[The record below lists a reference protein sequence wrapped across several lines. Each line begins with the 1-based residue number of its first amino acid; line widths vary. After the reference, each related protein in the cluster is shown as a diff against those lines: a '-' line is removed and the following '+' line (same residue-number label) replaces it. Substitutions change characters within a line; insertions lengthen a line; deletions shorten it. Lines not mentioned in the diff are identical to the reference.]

1 MAIAPVNK
9 FVSIAVPISPGLQ
22 KLYEVPTGTSALLLY
37 TQVSNVA
44 VGVTFPKVTFIQR
57 RESRSTGNTRDVRV
71 IKEVEIPPNDA
82 VILVDGRLVLEKT
95 PKVVDRIFVEGKQQN
110 VGIITGVL
118 YDEPTGI
125 ATVFT
130 KETHGFSA
138 NDPITLAGI
147 AFTCEGTT
155 GITTTIFPDPMQ
167 SYTVDLVN
175 DTKEFSTVVGGSKGY
190 VHLYNSAIHY
200 FERARDNAVEVVT
213 GTGGY
218 TLHTAATG
226 TDYFPDTGNLVV
238 TTAAPHNFAVGDLCR
253 IDDGG
258 ISFTCNKPNNT
269 NTPQSYPRSTDPA
282 SGKLLKV
289 TAVSGTATFTVNVGA
304 SGPSD
309 QYTHTFHSAV
319 ANAIKKVNRR
329 FNVVASQYNGG
340 PNTKYEVPFQ
350 STTITLNAG
359 YVALELND
367 GSGSSFAGHNLNSND
382 KVRIVD
388 NSLIYSC
395 SMDNR
400 NSEHAYPRS
409 TDPASNSEIA
419 IGTLGAN
426 GIQLDVGVSL
436 SGGFVAPLEMELIAS
451 VLENSTA

>member
-9 FVSIAVPISPGLQ
+9 FVSIAVPVSPGGLQ

-44 VGVTFPKVTFIQR
+44 IGVTYPKVTFVQR
-57 RESRSTGNTRDVRV
+57 RQSRSTGNTRDVRV

-95 PKVVDRIFVEGKQQN
+95 PKVVDRIFVEGTQQN

-125 ATVFT
+125 ATIFT

-226 TDYFPDTGNLVV
+226 TTYDPANGDLEV
-238 TTAAPHNFAVGDLCR
+238 TTTAPHNFSVGDLCR
-253 IDDGG
+253 IDDNG
-258 ISFTCNKPNNT
+258 ITFTCTLDPSAPK
-269 NTPQSYPRSTDPA
+269 SYPRPTDPA

-304 SGPSD
+304 SGPDD
-309 QYTHTFHSAV
+309 QYDHTFDSAV
-319 ANAIKKVNRR
+319 TGAIKKVNTR
-329 FNVVASQYNGG
+329 FNVVASEYNGG

>member
-9 FVSIAVPISPGLQ
+9 FVSIAVPVSPGGLQ

-44 VGVTFPKVTFIQR
+44 IGVTYPKVTFVQR

-71 IKEVEIPPNDA
+71 IKQVEIPPNDA

-95 PKVVDRIFVEGKQQN
+95 PKVVDRIFVEGTQQN

-218 TLHTAATG
+218 TLHTAAIGTTYDKQTG
-226 TDYFPDTGNLVV
+226 DLEI
-238 TTAAPHNFAVGDLCR
+238 TTTAPHNFAVGDLCR
-253 IDDGG
+253 IDDNG
-258 ISFTCNKPNNT
+258 ITFTCTKNPSIPT
-269 NTPQSYPRSTDPA
+269 SYPRPNTDPA

-289 TAVSGTATFTVNVGA
+289 TAVSGTATFTVNVGVSA
-304 SGPSD
+304 PPLYD
-309 QYTHTFHSAV
+309 HLFDSAV
-319 ANAIKKVNRR
+319 TNAIKKVNTR
-329 FNVVASQYNGG
+329 FNVVKSEYNGG
-340 PNTKYEVPFQ
+340 PNDKEYSIDGSPL
-350 STTITLNAG
+350 TLQPG
-359 YVALELND
+359 FVFLELSD
-367 GSGSSFAGHNLNSND
+367 GTTDNSFTSHNLVGGN
-382 KVRIVD
+382 KIRIVD

-400 NSEHAYPRS
+400 ATEHAYPRS
-409 TDPASNSEIA
+409 TDPASNAELPISIT
-419 IGTLGAN
+419 GSTSFRV
-426 GIQLDVGVSL
+426 DVGVSL
-436 SGGFVAPLEMELIAS
+436 SGGFFAPLEMELIAS
-451 VLENSTA
+451 ILENSTA

>member
-9 FVSIAVPISPGLQ
+9 FVSIAVPVSPGLQ

-44 VGVTFPKVTFIQR
+44 VGVTFPKVTFVQR

-95 PKVVDRIFVEGKQQN
+95 PKVVDRIFVEGTQQN
-110 VGIITGVL
+110 VGIITNVL
-118 YDEPTGI
+118 YDEPSGI

-130 KETHGFSA
+130 KEAHGFSA

-147 AFTCEGTT
+147 AFTCIPGQT

-175 DTKEFSTVVGGSKGY
+175 NNKEFSTIVGGSKGY
-190 VHLYNSAIHY
+190 PHFYNSAIHY

-226 TDYFPDTGNLVV
+226 TTYDPLNGDLEV
-238 TTAAPHNFAVGDLCR
+238 TTTAPHNFSVGDLCR
-253 IDDGG
+253 IDDNG
-258 ISFTCNKPNNT
+258 ITFKCTLDLNDPK
-269 NTPQSYPRSTDPA
+269 SYPRPTDPA

-289 TAVSGTATFTVNVGA
+289 TAVSGTATFTVNVGPSSA
-304 SGPSD
+304 SD
-309 QYTHTFHSAV
+309 QYTHEFVSAV
-319 ANAIKKVNRR
+319 TNAIKKVNTR
-329 FNVVASQYNGG
+329 FNVVRSEYNGG
-340 PNTKYEVPFQ
+340 PNNKDYSIDGSPL
-350 STTITLNAG
+350 TLQPG
-359 YVALELND
+359 FVFLELSD
-367 GSGSSFAGHNLNSND
+367 GTTDNSFTNHNLVGGN
-382 KVRIVD
+382 KIRIVD

-400 NSEHAYPRS
+400 ATEHAYPRS
-409 TDPASNSEIA
+409 TDPASNAELPISIT
-419 IGTLGAN
+419 GSTSLRV
-426 GIQLDVGVSL
+426 DVGVSL
-436 SGGFVAPLEMELIAS
+436 SGGFFAPLEMELIAS
-451 VLENSTA
+451 ILENSTA

>member
-9 FVSIAVPISPGLQ
+9 FVSIAVPVSPGGLQ

-44 VGVTFPKVTFIQR
+44 IGVTYPKVTFVQR
-57 RESRSTGNTRDVRV
+57 RQSRSTGNTRDVRV

-95 PKVVDRIFVEGKQQN
+95 PKVVDRIFVEGTQQN

-130 KETHGFSA
+130 KETHGFST

-226 TDYFPDTGNLVV
+226 TTYDPANGDLEV
-238 TTAAPHNFAVGDLCR
+238 TTTAPHNFSVGDLCR
-253 IDDGG
+253 IDDNG
-258 ISFTCNKPNNT
+258 ITFKCTLDLNDPK
-269 NTPQSYPRSTDPA
+269 SYPRPTDPA

-289 TAVSGTATFTVNVGA
+289 TAVSGTAKFTVNVGA

-309 QYTHTFHSAV
+309 QYTHEFVSAV
-319 ANAIKKVNRR
+319 TGAIKKVNRR

-419 IGTLGAN
+419 IATLGAN

>member
-9 FVSIAVPISPGLQ
+9 FVSIAVPVSPGLQ

-130 KETHGFSA
+130 KEAHGFGA

-147 AFTCEGTT
+147 AFTCSGST

-175 DTKEFSTVVGGSKGY
+175 NNKEFSTVVGGSKGY
-190 VHLYNSAIHY
+190 PHFYNSAIHF
-200 FERARDNAVEVVT
+200 FERARDNAIEVVT

-226 TDYFPDTGNLVV
+226 TTYDPSNGDLVV
-238 TTAAPHNFAVGDLCR
+238 TTASAHNFSVGDFCR
-253 IDDGG
+253 IDDNG
-258 ISFTCNKPNNT
+258 ITFTCSKDSHGSNHP
-269 NTPQSYPRSTDPA
+269 YPRSTDPA
-282 SGKLLKV
+282 SGKLLTV

-304 SGPSD
+304 SSPSD
-309 QYTHTFHSAV
+309 QYTHTFVSGV
-319 ANAIKKVNRR
+319 ANAIKKVNTR
-329 FNVVASQYNGG
+329 FNVLESQYNGG
-340 PNTKYEVPFQ
+340 PNPKEVIFENNPL
-350 STTITLNAG
+350 TLNVG
-359 YVALELND
+359 EVALSLNVNH
-367 GSGSSFAGHNLNSND
+367 GLSGGN
-382 KVRIVD
+382 KIRIVD
-388 NSLIYSC
+388 NSLIYTC
-395 SMDNR
+395 TMDNR
-400 NSEHAYPRS
+400 ATEHSYPRS
-409 TDPASNSEIA
+409 TDPASNVELQISTT
-419 IGTLGAN
+419 GTKSFRVN
-426 GIQLDVGVSL
+426 VGPSL
-436 SGGFVAPLEMELIAS
+436 SGGFFAPLEMELIAS

>member
-44 VGVTFPKVTFIQR
+44 VGVTFPKVTFVQR

-110 VGIITGVL
+110 VGIITDVL
-118 YDEPTGI
+118 YDEPSGI

-130 KETHGFSA
+130 KEAHGFGA

-147 AFTCEGTT
+147 AFTCSGST

-175 DTKEFSTVVGGSKGY
+175 GTKEFSTVVGGSKGY
-190 VHLYNSAIHY
+190 PHHYNSAIHY
-200 FERARDNAVEVVT
+200 FERARDNAIEVVT

-226 TDYFPDTGNLVV
+226 TTYDPSNGDLVV
-238 TTAAPHNFAVGDLCR
+238 TTASAHNFSVGDFCR
-253 IDDGG
+253 IDDNG
-258 ISFTCNKPNNT
+258 ITFTCSKDSHGSNHP
-269 NTPQSYPRSTDPA
+269 YPRSTDPA
-282 SGKLLKV
+282 SGKLLTV

-304 SGPSD
+304 SSPSD
-309 QYTHTFHSAV
+309 QYTHTFVSGV
-319 ANAIKKVNRR
+319 ANAIKKVNTR
-329 FNVVASQYNGG
+329 FNVLESQYNGG
-340 PNTKYEVPFQ
+340 PNPKEVIFENNPL
-350 STTITLNAG
+350 TLNVG
-359 YVALELND
+359 EVALSLNVNH
-367 GSGSSFAGHNLNSND
+367 GLSGGN
-382 KVRIVD
+382 KIRIVD

-400 NSEHAYPRS
+400 ATEHSYPRS
-409 TDPASNSEIA
+409 TDPASNVELQIS
-419 IGTLGAN
+419 TTGAKSFRCN
-426 GIQLDVGVSL
+426 VGPSA
-436 SGGFVAPLEMELIAS
+436 SGGFFAPLEMELIAS

>member
-9 FVSIAVPISPGLQ
+9 FVSIAVPVSPGLQ

-44 VGVTFPKVTFIQR
+44 VGVTYPKVTFVQR
-57 RESRSTGNTRDVRV
+57 RQSRSTGNTRDVRV

-95 PKVVDRIFVEGKQQN
+95 PKVVDRIFVEGTQQN
-110 VGIITGVL
+110 VGIITNVL
-118 YDEPTGI
+118 YDEPSGI

-130 KETHGFSA
+130 KDAHGFSA

-147 AFTCEGTT
+147 AFTCSGST

-167 SYTVDLVN
+167 SYTVDLIN

-190 VHLYNSAIHY
+190 PHFYNSAIHY

-226 TDYFPDTGNLVV
+226 TTYDPSNGDLVV
-238 TTAAPHNFAVGDLCR
+238 TTASAHNFSVGDFCR
-253 IDDGG
+253 IDDNG
-258 ISFTCNKPNNT
+258 ITFTCSKDSHGSNHP
-269 NTPQSYPRSTDPA
+269 YPRSTDPA
-282 SGKLLKV
+282 SGKLLTV

-304 SGPSD
+304 SAPAD
-309 QYTHTFHSAV
+309 QYTHIFVSGV
-319 ANAIKKVNRR
+319 ANAIKKVNTR
-329 FNVVASQYNGG
+329 FNVVKSEYNGG
-340 PNTKYEVPFQ
+340 PNDKEYSIDGSPL
-350 STTITLNAG
+350 TLQPG
-359 YVALELND
+359 FVFLELSD
-367 GSGSSFAGHNLNSND
+367 GTTDNSFTSHNLVGGN
-382 KVRIVD
+382 KIRIVD

-400 NSEHAYPRS
+400 ATEHAYPRS
-409 TDPASNSEIA
+409 TDPASNAELPISIT
-419 IGTLGAN
+419 GSTSFRV
-426 GIQLDVGVSL
+426 DVGVSL
-436 SGGFVAPLEMELIAS
+436 SGGFFAPLEMELIAS
-451 VLENSTA
+451 ILENSTA

>member
-9 FVSIAVPISPGLQ
+9 FVSIAVPVSPGLQ

-44 VGVTFPKVTFIQR
+44 VGVTYPKVTFVQR

-110 VGIITGVL
+110 VGIITNVL
-118 YDEPTGI
+118 YDEPSGI
-125 ATVFT
+125 ATIFT
-130 KETHGFSA
+130 KEAHGFSA

-147 AFTCEGTT
+147 AFTCIPGTT

-175 DTKEFSTVVGGSKGY
+175 NNKEFSTIVGGSKGY
-190 VHLYNSAIHY
+190 PHFYNSAIHF

-226 TDYFPDTGNLVV
+226 TTYDPSNGDLVV
-238 TTAAPHNFAVGDLCR
+238 TTASAHNFSVGDLCR
-253 IDDGG
+253 IDDNG
-258 ISFTCNKPNNT
+258 ITFTCSKDSHAT
-269 NTPQSYPRSTDPA
+269 NHPYPRSTDPA
-282 SGKLLKV
+282 SGKLLTV

-304 SGPSD
+304 SAPSD
-309 QYTHTFHSAV
+309 QYTHIFVSGV
-319 ANAIKKVNRR
+319 ANAIKKVNTR
-329 FNVVASQYNGG
+329 FNVVESKYNGG
-340 PNTKYEVPFQ
+340 PNPKEFTFEGNPL
-350 STTITLNAG
+350 TLNVG
-359 YVALELND
+359 EVALSLNTAH
-367 GSGSSFAGHNLNSND
+367 GLSGGD
-382 KVRIVD
+382 KIRIVD
-388 NSLIYSC
+388 NSLIYTC
-395 SMDNR
+395 TMDNR
-400 NSEHAYPRS
+400 ATEHAYPRS
-409 TDPASNSEIA
+409 TDPASNAELVISTT
-419 IGTLGAN
+419 GTNSFRVNVGA
-426 GIQLDVGVSL
+426 SL
-436 SGGFVAPLEMELIAS
+436 SGGFFAPLEMELIAS